1 MMLVEFCLPIYNEE
15 KILEDNVIHLY
26 NYCFKQNY
34 VFEWKIVLLN
44 NGSKDKTEEIC
55 LALVD
60 RYPGKIK
67 LENMAEPGKGRALRC
82 YLLKSRADVLSYM
95 DIDLAV
101 SLENLNDLIEPVIS
115 GNYDLVFGSRLL
127 TDSRVS
133 RSYLRSISSIFYNFL
148 SRRILGHSYKDLQC
162 GFKAM
167 NKEVVNKVL
176 PYLVDNNWFLDTEL
190 IAWSDFFKFKV
201 KEIPVAW
208 SENRYSARKSK
219 VKLVRDGFGFIRN
232 LVELK
237 IRMANI
243 NVKR

>member
-1 MMLVEFCLPIYNEE
+1 MLVEFCLPIYNEE

-44 NGSKDKTEEIC
+44 NGSRDLTEEIC
-55 LALVD
+55 RGLVNK
-60 RYPGKIK
+60 YPEKIK
-67 LENMAEPGKGRALRC
+67 LETMAEPGKGRALKS

-101 SLENLNDLIEPVIS
+101 SLENINDLIEPVIS
-115 GNYDLVFGSRLL
+115 GNYDLMFGSRLL
-127 TDSRVS
+127 SDSRVN

-148 SRRILGHSYKDLQC
+148 SRQILGHSYKDLQC

-167 NKEVVNKVL
+167 NKKVVNKVS
-176 PYLVDNNWFLDTEL
+176 PYLIDNNWFLDTEL
-190 IAWSDFFKFKV
+190 IAWADFFKFKI

-232 LVELK
+232 LVGLRG
-237 IRMANI
+237 RMANI
-243 NVKR
+243 KAER